1 MEDKKTKLKIEK
13 EDLIEENVDYVFT
26 IKDRNILDEQGQ
38 KENEQ
43 IDVIENTYIKE
54 IDKIRYKSYSLNYY
68 LQFVSNS

>member
-43 IDVIENTYIKE
+43 IDVLENTYIQENSKNAISSKNE
-54 IDKIRYKSYSLNYY
+54 YRYDNMDI
-68 LQFVSNS
+68 